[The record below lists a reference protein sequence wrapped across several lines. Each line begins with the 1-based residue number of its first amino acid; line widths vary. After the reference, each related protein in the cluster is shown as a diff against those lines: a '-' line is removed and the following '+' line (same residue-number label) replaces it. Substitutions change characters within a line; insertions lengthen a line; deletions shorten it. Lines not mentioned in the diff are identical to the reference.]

1 MKNILKREYGS
12 ASLYALISIIILLV
26 LLLNMYIYYAQRQ
39 SQNLEVTKQI
49 KSAYEQEVNKV
60 DQVYENLI
68 SK

>member
-49 KSAYEQEVNKV
+49 RGE
-60 DQVYENLI
+60 
-68 SK
+68 